1 VSIISYGDIFVFL
14 LETWLTNRNSRYKW
28 KIVAMKIKMKIGKMQ
43 ERSGNYR
50 PSKRLYSARCR
61 RT

>member
-1 VSIISYGDIFVFL
+1 MMMIYSFL
-14 LETWLTNRNSRYKW
+14 LETWLTNRNSRYTW
-28 KIVAMKIKMKIGKMQ
+28 NIVAMKIKIKIGKMQ

-50 PSKRLYSARCR
+50 PSKRLYSARCL